1 MRRKTDKDILKE
13 NSWLIIVSAL
23 FIIFGIFVAILP
35 HIAPTVSYDSLQT
48 KEVTIKV
55 FEHFYG
61 GAHGASYDYIL
72 TTDGEEYN
80 ISGDYQREQL
90 KELLTEGR
98 TVTIKWYKNKPF
110 WTLLAEEIYVDGE
123 RVATYDNDLPVDW
136 KSPLLFGSF
145 LIALGVSGFFLLRF
159 FLKTNRTK
167 QEKRDKKIM
176 RKYGNV
182 TK

>member
-13 NSWLIIVSAL
+13 NNWLIIVSAF

-35 HIAPTVSYDSLQT
+35 HITPTVSYDSLQT

-55 FEHFYG
+55 FKHFNS
-61 GAHGASYDYIL
+61 GARVASYDYIR
-72 TTDGEEYN
+72 TTDDEEYN
-80 ISGDYQREQL
+80 ISGDYKREQL

-98 TVTIKWYKNKPF
+98 TVTIKWYKNNPF

-123 RVATYDNDLPVDW
+123 RVVTYDNDLPVDW
-136 KSPLLFGSF
+136 KSPLLVGSF
-145 LIALGVSGFFLLRF
+145 FITLGVGGFFLLRF
-159 FLKTNRTK
+159 FLKTDRTK
-167 QEKRDKKIM
+167 QKKRDEKIM

>member
-13 NSWLIIVSAL
+13 NNWLIIASAL

-35 HIAPTVSYDSLQT
+35 HITPIVSYDSLQT

-55 FEHFYG
+55 FKHFYG
-61 GAHGASYDYIL
+61 GARGASYDYIR
-72 TTDGEEYN
+72 TTDGEKYN

-98 TVTIKWYKNKPF
+98 TVTIKWYKNNPF

-123 RVATYDNDLPVDW
+123 RVVTYDNDLPVDW

-145 LIALGVSGFFLLRF
+145 CIVLGVGGFFLLRF

-167 QEKRDKKIM
+167 QKKRDEKIM

>member
-1 MRRKTDKDILKE
+1 M
-13 NSWLIIVSAL
+13 IISSAFL
-23 FIIFGIFVAILP
+23 IIFGILVAILP

-48 KEVTIKV
+48 KEVTITV
-55 FEHFYG
+55 FKHFYG
-61 GAHGASYDYIL
+61 GAHGASYDYIR

-90 KELLTEGR
+90 IELLTQGR
-98 TVTIKWYKNKPF
+98 TVTIKWYKNNPF

-123 RVATYDNDLPVDW
+123 RVVTYNNDLPVDW

-145 LIALGVSGFFLLRF
+145 LIALGVGGFFLLRF

-167 QEKRDKKIM
+167 QKKRDEKIK